1 MAKEKGESFSS
12 SAGLMRYFDSEDD
25 KGLKISPKVIAG
37 IAIAFTVL
45 VLVLP
50 VFFPVNRAGG
60 TENLCAPERVAP
72 FRLPRTTLSS
82 GLPSNL
88 VLGRDLILRRV
99 LLTVGSGQQR
109 RGDDRGGYGHQDYH
123 GVQLR

>member
-25 KGLKISPKVIAG
+25 KGIKIRPKVIAG

-50 VFFPVNRAGG
+50 VFFPVNRADG
-60 TENLCAPERVAP
+60 TENLCTPERGRPVPITPDDPVIGAP
-72 FRLPRTTLSS
+72 FKSCPRT
-82 GLPSNL
+82 
-88 VLGRDLILRRV
+88 
-99 LLTVGSGQQR
+99 
-109 RGDDRGGYGHQDYH
+109 
-123 GVQLR
+123 